1 MQTFTRNYI
10 VLEMEQLKNNPVSY
24 AQHISALIS
33 LGLPIVVGQIGTIV
47 QGLADT
53 VMTGQYSAQALAA
66 AGFVNNV
73 MLLVLIFAMGYSYG
87 LTPVVGASH
96 AQHNDVE
103 VGRSL
108 RCSLQTNG
116 LLALVLVGILTLL
129 YFFLGKMG
137 QPEELL
143 PLIRP
148 YYLIILASLPFQILF
163 NGFKQFTDG
172 IGKTQIAMWV
182 MLGANVFN
190 IVGNAVLIYGVGPFP
205 ELGLFGAGVS
215 TCLSRMLMLLVMF
228 GLFYFHEDFARYR
241 NGFHQSGHN
250 KELRMHLHRLGLPIA
265 LQMGMETASFSLT
278 AIMQGWIGS
287 PALAA
292 HQVMTNI
299 SSLCYMIYYGIGA
312 ALAIRVSHFAGVND
326 WVNVRATA
334 FAGYRMI
341 LVSGV
346 VLSGS
351 IYMFSDTIC
360 SFFTPDEAVNSIV
373 LTLLLPFVLYQFGDG
388 LQITF
393 ANALRGISDV
403 KPMMRYAFISY
414 ILISLPLSYI
424 LGIGFQWGSA
434 GIWMAF
440 PVALTVAGMLF
451 YWRFKKQTLKHIYG
465 SVK

>member
-1 MQTFTRNYI
+1 MNQ
-10 VLEMEQLKNNPVSY
+10 QLKDHHVSY
-24 AQHISALIS
+24 IEHISALIT
-33 LGLPIVVGQIGTIV
+33 LGFPIVVGQIGTIV

-53 VMTGQYSAQALAA
+53 VMTGQYSAHALAA

-73 MLLVLIFAMGYSYG
+73 MLLVLIFSMGYAYG
-87 LTPVVGASH
+87 LTPIVGADH
-96 AQHNDVE
+96 ARQDYFHA
-103 VGRSL
+103 GCSL

-116 LLALVLVGILTLL
+116 LLALILVVVLGILYFLL
-129 YFFLGKMG
+129 DHMG

-148 YYLIILASLPFQILF
+148 YYLIILLSLPFQILF

-182 MLGANVFN
+182 MLGANVLN

-205 ELGLFGAGVS
+205 EMGLFGAGVS
-215 TCLSRMLMLLVMF
+215 TCLSRMLMLLAMF
-228 GLFYFHEDFARYR
+228 LLFYYHPIFSPYR
-241 NGFHQSGHN
+241 DGFRRGNHSAA
-250 KELRMHLHRLGLPIA
+250 LRIRLHRLGLPIA

-278 AIMQGWIGS
+278 AVMQGWIGS

-312 ALAIRVSHFAGVND
+312 AVAIRVSHYAGVDD
-326 WVNVRATA
+326 WRNVRTTA

-341 LVSGV
+341 LVSGI

-351 IYMFSDTIC
+351 IYAFSDPLC
-360 SFFTPDEAVNSIV
+360 SFFTPDTTVKVIV
-373 LTLLLPFVLYQFGDG
+373 MSMLLPFVLYQFGDG

-424 LGIGFQWGSA
+424 LGIGFRWGSA

-451 YWRFKKQTLKHIYG
+451 YGRFNRQTEKRLRA
-465 SVK
+465 

>member
-1 MQTFTRNYI
+1 MNQQINTPTISYKKH
-10 VLEMEQLKNNPVSY
+10 VL
-24 AQHISALIS
+24 ALIS
-33 LGLPIVVGQIGTIV
+33 LGFPIVVGQIGTIV

-73 MLLVLIFAMGYSYG
+73 MLLILILAMGYSYG
-87 LTPVVGASH
+87 LTPVVGAFH
-96 AQHNDVE
+96 AQKNYFE

-116 LLALVLVGILTLL
+116 ILALVLVSFLSVL
-129 YFFLGKMG
+129 YFLLDKMG

-143 PLIRP
+143 PLIRS
-148 YYLIILASLPFQILF
+148 YYLVILASLPFQILF
-163 NGFKQFTDG
+163 NAFKQFTDG
-172 IGKTQIAMWV
+172 IGKTQIAMWI

-190 IVGNAVLIYGVGPFP
+190 IIGNAVLIYGLGPFP

-215 TCLSRMLMLLVMF
+215 TCLSRIFMMLIMF
-228 GLFYFHEDFARYR
+228 GLLYFHKNFSLYR
-241 NGFHQSGHN
+241 EGFHKGGHN
-250 KELRMHLHRLGLPIA
+250 GALRMQLHRLGLPIA

-287 PALAA
+287 SALAA

-312 ALAIRVSHFAGVND
+312 AVAIRVSHYTGIHD
-326 WVNVRATA
+326 WKNVRATA
-334 FAGYRMI
+334 FSGYRMI
-341 LVSGV
+341 LVSGI

-351 IYMFSDTIC
+351 IYTFSDTIC
-360 SFFTPDEAVNSIV
+360 AFFTPDEAVNAIV
-373 LTLLLPFVLYQFGDG
+373 LSMLLPFVLYQFGDG
-388 LQITF
+388 LQINF

-451 YWRFKKQTLKHIYG
+451 YWRFNKQTQKRIQAGL
-465 SVK
+465 